1 MSDRGIKKRRV
12 GGRGGEPKGKEGRE
26 KRMNGGKE
34 GGRQKIREEGKKLRE
49 HNIIEE
55 KEERT

>member
-26 KRMNGGKE
+26 KRTNGGKE

-49 HNIIEE
+49 YNIIEE
-55 KEERT
+55 KEDRI